1 MDSNKDM
8 PTPHSFIIVKG
19 QPKALQIEKI
29 ELVERGVYAI
39 KYKNSHRT
47 FHYRYGDVV
56 WLQDA
61 VWHDHLHLKVY
72 IAGKEQQSISDV
84 RSFSQGYQ
92 THWRITYENGLVQD
106 FMDGNIKVVKSCLK
120 DEVARNSFEY
130 LKRIAQ
136 INELGKDEENDGI
149 LSSLYQNIDF
159 IDESLAAAPYLDA
172 EKYKPRSMSSSDLY
186 FPFGCNASQAKAVK
200 NAFEKQISVIQGPP
214 GTGKT
219 QTIINIIANILLRN
233 QTVMVVSNNNSATT
247 NVLEKLQKY
256 DMGFIVAPLGRR
268 ENKELFIN
276 NQPPISPEINS
287 WELTPK
293 DRAEAIDKASSTFAK
308 MQNVFSL
315 QEELAES
322 KQEVKAVELEWQH
335 FKADNNIGD
344 NDFTPK
350 AGFKSKRL
358 MRLWLEYQT
367 LVEEGASS
375 LNRNRFVR
383 WIKLVW
389 LNFTRK
395 YLLGI
400 KSPIRLSNLQPVI
413 TELQALYFIVRLQEL
428 SKRISDIESELKWID
443 AKKLS
448 DELTSSSLDI
458 LKNKLFDNYHDI
470 ERLELKETK
479 DIRLQSE
486 EFCKQYPV
494 VLSTTFSART
504 AIPGQVYDY
513 IIMDEASQ
521 VSIETGA
528 LALTCARNAVI
539 VGDTMQLP
547 NVVTE
552 EDRIK
557 LNGIFNEFNVAQGYN
572 CADYSFL
579 QSICTI
585 IPNVEQTL
593 LREHYRCHPTIINFC
608 NQRFYG
614 GNLLIMTE
622 DHHES
627 DVMKAITTARGHHCF
642 DHYNQREI
650 DVVKEEILPQLD
662 NLKEVGIIAPY
673 NNQVNQFSQQDIPV
687 EAATIHKYQGREKD
701 TIIMSVTDDKITDF
715 SDDPN
720 LINVAIS
727 RAKKH
732 FYLVVSGNEQEHKG
746 NISDLIDYIAY
757 NNLTVT
763 ESKIS
768 SIFDYLFSHYT
779 SERMQFLAGHKK
791 ISEYDSE
798 NLTFSLIEKIL
809 SNYPEFSH
817 LGVFC
822 HTPLRSVIRDWSLL
836 NEQERKYISH
846 YSTHLDFLVIN
857 HVTKKP
863 VLAIETDGYSYHN
876 DETEQHQRDL
886 LKNRILEVYELPLVR
901 LRTNESGEEEKIVSA
916 LRKALGIGE

>member
-1 MDSNKDM
+1 M
-8 PTPHSFIIVKG
+8 PTPRSFIIVKG
-19 QPKALQIEKI
+19 QPKALLIEKI

-39 KYKNSHRT
+39 KNKNSPNT
-47 FHYRYGDVV
+47 YHYRYGDVI

-61 VWHDHLHLKVY
+61 IWHDHFHLKVY
-72 IAGKEQQSISDV
+72 VGGKEQHNVSDV
-84 RSFSQGYQ
+84 RSFSHGYQ
-92 THWRITYENGLVQD
+92 THWRITYENGYVQD
-106 FMDGNIKVVKSCLK
+106 YLDGTIKVVKSCLEDK
-120 DEVARNSFEY
+120 VAHNAFEY

-136 INELGKDEENDGI
+136 INELGKDEENGGI
-149 LSSLYQNIDF
+149 LPSLYQEIDF
-159 IDESLAAAPYLDA
+159 IDESLTVAPYLDA
-172 EKYKPRSMSSSDLY
+172 EKYKPHTMHSSTLL
-186 FPFGCNASQAKAVK
+186 FPFGCNSSQAKAVK

-219 QTIINIIANILLRN
+219 QTILNIIANILLRN
-233 QTVMVVSNNNSATT
+233 QTVMVVSNNNSATA

-256 DMGFIVAPLGRR
+256 GIGFIVAPLGRR
-268 ENKELFIN
+268 ENKEQFIK
-276 NQPPISPEINS
+276 NQPTIPQELYS
-287 WELTPK
+287 WELTPT
-293 DRAEAIDKASSTFAK
+293 DRTKSKQEASLALSKA
-308 MQNVFSL
+308 QNVFSL
-315 QEELAES
+315 QEELAEC
-322 KQEVKAVELEWQH
+322 KQEIKDVELEWEH
-335 FKADNNIGD
+335 FKSENNVREDDYI
-344 NDFTPK
+344 PK
-350 AGFKSKRL
+350 VGIKSKRL

-367 LVEEGASS
+367 LVEDGALS
-375 LNRNRFVR
+375 LSQNKLVR
-383 WIKLVW
+383 WVKLKW
-389 LNFTRK
+389 LNFVRK
-395 YLLGI
+395 YILGI
-400 KSPIRLSNLQPVI
+400 KSPITVSNFQPVI

-428 SKRISDIESELKWID
+428 SSRISEIESELQLID
-443 AKKLS
+443 ADKLTE
-448 DELTSSSLDI
+448 ELTSLSLAL
-458 LKNKLFDNYHDI
+458 LKDKLFDNYHDNQ
-470 ERLELKETK
+470 RLVLNETK
-479 DIRLQSE
+479 DIRLHSE

-504 AIPGQVYDY
+504 AIPDQVYDY

-528 LALTCARNAVI
+528 LALTCAKNAVI

-557 LNGIFNEFNVAQGYN
+557 LNGIFNEFKVAQGFN

-579 QSICTI
+579 QSVCAI

-593 LREHYRCHPTIINFC
+593 LREHYRCHPTIINYC

-627 DVMKAITTARGHHCF
+627 NVMTAIKTVPGHHEHN
-642 DHYNQREI
+642 HYNQREI
-650 DVVKEEILPQLD
+650 DVVKEEILPQLE
-662 NLKEVGIIAPY
+662 NLDDVGIIAPY
-673 NNQVNQFSQQDIPV
+673 NNQVNHFNQQVHSI

-701 TIIMSVTDDKITDF
+701 TIIMSVTDDQITDF
-715 SDDPN
+715 SDDSN

-727 RAKKH
+727 RAKKR
-732 FYLVVSGNEQEHKG
+732 FCLVVSGNEQEHKG

-763 ESKIS
+763 DSKIS

-779 SERMQFLAGHKK
+779 HERMQFLAGHRK

-798 NLTFSLIEKIL
+798 NITFSLIEKIL
-809 SNYPEFSH
+809 SDYPELNH

-822 HTPLRSVIRDWSLL
+822 HTPLRNVIRDWSLL
-836 NEQERKYISH
+836 NEQERNYISH
-846 YSTHLDFLVIN
+846 YSTHLDFLIIN

-863 VLAIETDGYSYHN
+863 VLAIETDGYTYHN

-886 LKNRILEVYELPLVR
+886 LKNHILEVYGLPLIR
-901 LRTNESGEEEKIVSA
+901 LRTNESGEKEKILSA
-916 LRKALGIGE
+916 LESIVKR

>member
-1 MDSNKDM
+1 M
-8 PTPHSFIIVKG
+8 PIPHSFIIVKG
-19 QPKALQIEKI
+19 QPKALLIEKI
-29 ELVERGVYAI
+29 DLVEHGVYAI
-39 KYKNSHRT
+39 KYKNSPKT
-47 FHYRYGDVV
+47 YHYRYSDVV
-56 WLQDA
+56 YLQNA

-72 IAGKEQQSISDV
+72 VGGKEQHNVSDV
-84 RSFSQGYQ
+84 RSFSQGNL
-92 THWRITYENGLVQD
+92 THWRITYENGYAQD
-106 FMDGNIKVVKSCLK
+106 FMDGTIKVVKSCLG
-120 DEVARNSFEY
+120 DEVARNAFEY

-136 INELGKDEENDGI
+136 INELGKDEENEGI
-149 LSSLYQNIDF
+149 LPSLYQNIDF
-159 IDESLAAAPYLDA
+159 IDETLTAAPYLDA
-172 EKYKPRSMSSSDLY
+172 KKYKLHSMHSSTLL

-219 QTIINIIANILLRN
+219 QTILNIIANILLRN

-256 DMGFIVAPLGRR
+256 GIGFIVAPLGRR
-268 ENKELFIN
+268 ENKEHFIE
-276 NQPPISPEINS
+276 NQPTKPQELYS
-287 WELTPK
+287 WELSPT
-293 DRAEAIDKASSTFAK
+293 DRTKAKQEASLALSKV
-308 MQNVFSL
+308 QNVFSL
-315 QEELAES
+315 QEELAEC
-322 KQEVKAVELEWQH
+322 KQEIKDVELEWEH
-335 FKADNNIGD
+335 FKADNNVSD
-344 NDFTPK
+344 DTYRPK
-350 AGFKSKRL
+350 AGIKSKRL
-358 MRLWLEYQT
+358 MRLWLDYQT
-367 LVEEGASS
+367 LVEDGA
-375 LNRNRFVR
+375 LGLHQNKFVR
-383 WIKLVW
+383 WIKLKW

-395 YLLGI
+395 YILGI
-400 KSPIRLSNLQPVI
+400 KSPISESNLQPVI
-413 TELQALYFIVRLQEL
+413 TELQTLYFHVRLQEL
-428 SKRISDIESELKWID
+428 SRRISDIESELQLAD
-443 AKKLS
+443 ADKLI
-448 DELTSSSLDI
+448 EGLTSSSLSL
-458 LKNKLFDNYHDI
+458 LKDKLFDNYHDI
-470 ERLELKETK
+470 KRLVLNETK
-479 DIRLQSE
+479 DIRIHSE

-504 AIPGQVYDY
+504 AIPDQVYDY

-528 LALTCARNAVI
+528 LALTCAKNAVI

-557 LNGIFNEFNVAQGYN
+557 LNGIFNEFKVAQGFN

-579 QSICTI
+579 QSVCAI

-593 LREHYRCHPTIINFC
+593 LREHYRCHPTIINYC

-627 DVMKAITTARGHHCF
+627 NVMTAIKTVPGHHEYNY
-642 DHYNQREI
+642 YNQREI
-650 DVVKEEILPQLD
+650 DVVKEEILPQLE
-662 NLKEVGIIAPY
+662 NLDDVGIIAPY
-673 NNQVNQFSQQDIPV
+673 NNQVNQFNQQVHSV

-701 TIIMSVTDDKITDF
+701 TIIMSVTDDQITDF
-715 SDDPN
+715 SDDSN

-727 RAKKH
+727 RAKKR
-732 FYLVVSGNEQEHKG
+732 FCLVVSGNEQEHKG

-763 ESKIS
+763 DSKIS

-779 SERMQFLAGHKK
+779 HERMQFLAGHRK

-798 NLTFSLIEKIL
+798 NITFSLIEKIL
-809 SNYPEFSH
+809 SDYPELNH

-822 HTPLRSVIRDWSLL
+822 HTPLRNVIRDWSLL
-836 NEQERKYISH
+836 NEQERNYISH
-846 YSTHLDFLVIN
+846 YSTHLDFLIIN

-863 VLAIETDGYSYHN
+863 VLAIETDGYTYHN

-886 LKNRILEVYELPLVR
+886 LKNHILEVYGLPLIR
-901 LRTNESGEEEKIVSA
+901 LRTNESGEKEKILSA
-916 LRKALGIGE
+916 LESIINS

>member
-1 MDSNKDM
+1 MS
-8 PTPHSFIIVKG
+8 TPHSFIIVKG
-19 QPKALQIEKI
+19 QPKALLIEKI

-39 KYKNSHRT
+39 KYKNSPKT
-47 FHYRYGDVV
+47 YHYRYSDVV
-56 WLQDA
+56 YLQNA

-72 IAGKEQQSISDV
+72 VGGREQHNVSDV
-84 RSFSQGYQ
+84 RSFSQGNL
-92 THWRITYENGLVQD
+92 THWRITYENGYAQD
-106 FMDGNIKVVKSCLK
+106 FMDGTIKVVKSCLG
-120 DEVARNSFEY
+120 DEVARNAFEY

-136 INELGKDEENDGI
+136 INELGKDEENEGI
-149 LSSLYQNIDF
+149 LPSLYQNIDF
-159 IDESLAAAPYLDA
+159 IDETLTAAPYLDA
-172 EKYKPRSMSSSDLY
+172 KKYKLHSMHSSTLL

-219 QTIINIIANILLRN
+219 QTILNIIANILLRN

-256 DMGFIVAPLGRR
+256 GIGFIVAPLGRR
-268 ENKELFIN
+268 ENKEHFIE
-276 NQPPISPEINS
+276 NQPTIPQELYS
-287 WELTPK
+287 WELSPT
-293 DRAEAIDKASSTFAK
+293 DRTKAKQEASLALSKV
-308 MQNVFSL
+308 QNVFSL
-315 QEELAES
+315 QEELAEC
-322 KQEVKAVELEWQH
+322 KQEIKDVELEWEH
-335 FKADNNIGD
+335 FKSDNNVCED
-344 NDFTPK
+344 DYTPK
-350 AGFKSKRL
+350 AGVKSKRL
-358 MRLWLEYQT
+358 IRLWLEYQT
-367 LVEEGASS
+367 LVEDGVLS
-375 LNRNRFVR
+375 LSQNKLVR
-383 WIKLVW
+383 WVKLKW
-389 LNFTRK
+389 LNFVRK
-395 YLLGI
+395 YILGI
-400 KSPIRLSNLQPVI
+400 KSPITVSNLQPVI

-428 SKRISDIESELKWID
+428 SSRISEIESELQLID
-443 AKKLS
+443 ADKQTG
-448 DELTSSSLDI
+448 ELTSLSLAL
-458 LKNKLFDNYHDI
+458 LKDKLFDNYRDI
-470 ERLELKETK
+470 KRLVLNETK
-479 DIRLQSE
+479 DIRLHSE

-504 AIPGQVYDY
+504 AIPDQVYDY

-528 LALTCARNAVI
+528 LALTCAKNAVI

-557 LNGIFNEFNVAQGYN
+557 LNGIFNEFKVAQGFN

-579 QSICTI
+579 QSVCAI

-593 LREHYRCHPTIINFC
+593 LREHYRCHPTIINYC

-627 DVMKAITTARGHHCF
+627 NVMTAIKTVPGHHEYN
-642 DHYNQREI
+642 HYNQREI
-650 DVVKEEILPQLD
+650 DVVKEEILPQLE
-662 NLKEVGIIAPY
+662 NLDDVGIIAPY
-673 NNQVNQFSQQDIPV
+673 NNQVNQFNQQVHSV

-701 TIIMSVTDDKITDF
+701 TIIMSVTDDQITDF
-715 SDDPN
+715 SDDSN

-727 RAKKH
+727 RAKKR
-732 FYLVVSGNEQEHKG
+732 FWLVVSGNEQEHKG

-763 ESKIS
+763 DSKIS

-779 SERMQFLAGHKK
+779 HERMQFLAGHRK

-798 NLTFSLIEKIL
+798 NITFSLIEKIL
-809 SNYPEFSH
+809 SDYPELNH

-822 HTPLRSVIRDWSLL
+822 HTPLRNVIRDWSLL
-836 NEQERKYISH
+836 NEQERNYISH
-846 YSTHLDFLVIN
+846 YSTHLDFLIIN

-863 VLAIETDGYSYHN
+863 VLAIETDGYTYHN

-886 LKNRILEVYELPLVR
+886 LKNHILEVYRLPLIR
-901 LRTNESGEEEKIVSA
+901 LRTNESGEKEKILSA
-916 LRKALGIGE
+916 LESIINS

>member
-1 MDSNKDM
+1 MS
-8 PTPHSFIIVKG
+8 TPYSFIIVKG
-19 QPKALQIEKI
+19 QPKSLLIEKI
-29 ELVERGVYAI
+29 DLVERGVYAI
-39 KYKNSHRT
+39 KYKNSPKT
-47 FHYRYGDVV
+47 YHYRYSDVV
-56 WLQDA
+56 YLQNA

-72 IAGKEQQSISDV
+72 VGGREQHNVSDV
-84 RSFSQGYQ
+84 RSFSQGNL
-92 THWRITYENGLVQD
+92 THWRITYENGYAQD
-106 FMDGNIKVVKSCLK
+106 FMDGTIKVVKSCLG
-120 DEVARNSFEY
+120 DEVARNAFEY

-136 INELGKDEENDGI
+136 INELGKDEENEGI
-149 LSSLYQNIDF
+149 LPSLYQNIDF
-159 IDESLAAAPYLDA
+159 IDETLTAAPYLDA
-172 EKYKPRSMSSSDLY
+172 KKYKLHSMYSSTLL

-219 QTIINIIANILLRN
+219 QTILNIIANILLRN

-256 DMGFIVAPLGRR
+256 GIGFIVAPLGRR
-268 ENKELFIN
+268 ENKEHFIE
-276 NQPPISPEINS
+276 NQPTIPQELYS
-287 WELTPK
+287 WELSPT
-293 DRAEAIDKASSTFAK
+293 DRTKAKQEASLTLSKV
-308 MQNVFSL
+308 QNVFSL
-315 QEELAES
+315 QEELAEC
-322 KQEVKAVELEWQH
+322 KQEIKDVELEWEH
-335 FKADNNIGD
+335 FKADNNVSD
-344 NDFTPK
+344 DTYRPQ
-350 AGFKSKRL
+350 AGIRSKRL
-358 MRLWLEYQT
+358 MRLWLDYQT
-367 LVEEGASS
+367 LVEDGA
-375 LNRNRFVR
+375 LGLHQNKFVR
-383 WIKLVW
+383 WIKLKW

-395 YLLGI
+395 YILGI
-400 KSPIRLSNLQPVI
+400 KSPISESNLQPVI
-413 TELQALYFIVRLQEL
+413 TELQTLYFHVRLQEL
-428 SKRISDIESELKWID
+428 SRRISDIESELQLAD
-443 AKKLS
+443 ADKLI
-448 DELTSSSLDI
+448 EGLTSSSLAL
-458 LKNKLFDNYHDI
+458 LKDKLFDNYRDI
-470 ERLELKETK
+470 KRLVLNETK
-479 DIRLQSE
+479 DIRIHSE

-504 AIPGQVYDY
+504 AIPDQVYDY

-528 LALTCARNAVI
+528 LALTCAKNAVI

-557 LNGIFNEFNVAQGYN
+557 LNGIFNEFKVAQGFN

-579 QSICTI
+579 QSVCAI

-593 LREHYRCHPTIINFC
+593 LREHYRCHPTIINYC

-627 DVMKAITTARGHHCF
+627 NVMTAIKTVPGHHEYN
-642 DHYNQREI
+642 HYNQREI
-650 DVVKEEILPQLD
+650 DVVKEEILPQLE
-662 NLKEVGIIAPY
+662 NLDDVGIIAPY
-673 NNQVNQFSQQDIPV
+673 NNQVNQFNQQVHSV

-701 TIIMSVTDDKITDF
+701 TIIMSVTDDQITDF
-715 SDDPN
+715 SDDSN

-727 RAKKH
+727 RAKKR
-732 FYLVVSGNEQEHKG
+732 FCLVVSGNEQEHKG

-763 ESKIS
+763 DSKIS

-779 SERMQFLAGHKK
+779 HERMQFLAGHRK

-798 NLTFSLIEKIL
+798 NITFSLIEKIL
-809 SNYPEFSH
+809 SDYPELNH

-822 HTPLRSVIRDWSLL
+822 HTPLRNVIRDWSLL
-836 NEQERKYISH
+836 NEQERNYISH
-846 YSTHLDFLVIN
+846 YSTHLDFLIIN

-863 VLAIETDGYSYHN
+863 VLAIETDGYTYHN

-886 LKNRILEVYELPLVR
+886 LKNHILEVYGLPLIR
-901 LRTNESGEEEKIVSA
+901 LRTNESGEKEKILSA
-916 LRKALGIGE
+916 LESIINS

>member
-1 MDSNKDM
+1 M
-8 PTPHSFIIVKG
+8 PIPHSFIIVKV
-19 QPKALQIEKI
+19 QPKALLIEKI
-29 ELVERGVYAI
+29 DLVEHGVYAI
-39 KYKNSHRT
+39 KYKNSPKT
-47 FHYRYGDVV
+47 YHYRYSDVV
-56 WLQDA
+56 YLQNA

-72 IAGKEQQSISDV
+72 VGGKEQHNVSDV
-84 RSFSQGYQ
+84 RSFSQGNL
-92 THWRITYENGLVQD
+92 THWRITYENGYAQD
-106 FMDGNIKVVKSCLK
+106 FMDGTIKVVKSCLG
-120 DEVARNSFEY
+120 DEVARNAFEY

-136 INELGKDEENDGI
+136 INELGKDEENEGI
-149 LSSLYQNIDF
+149 LPSLYQNIDF
-159 IDESLAAAPYLDA
+159 IDETLTAAPYLDA
-172 EKYKPRSMSSSDLY
+172 KKYKLHSMYSSTLL

-219 QTIINIIANILLRN
+219 QTILNIIANILLRN

-256 DMGFIVAPLGRR
+256 GIGFIVAPLGRR
-268 ENKELFIN
+268 ENKEHFIE
-276 NQPPISPEINS
+276 NQPTIPQELYS
-287 WELTPK
+287 WELSPT
-293 DRAEAIDKASSTFAK
+293 DRTKAKQEASLTLSKV
-308 MQNVFSL
+308 QNVFSL
-315 QEELAES
+315 QEELAEC
-322 KQEVKAVELEWQH
+322 KQEIKDVELEWEH
-335 FKADNNIGD
+335 FKADNNVSD
-344 NDFTPK
+344 DTYRPQ
-350 AGFKSKRL
+350 AGIRSKRL
-358 MRLWLEYQT
+358 MRLWLDYQT
-367 LVEEGASS
+367 LVEDGA
-375 LNRNRFVR
+375 LGLHQNKFVR
-383 WIKLVW
+383 WIKLKW

-395 YLLGI
+395 YILGI
-400 KSPIRLSNLQPVI
+400 KSPISESNLQPVI
-413 TELQALYFIVRLQEL
+413 TELQTLYFHVRLQEL
-428 SKRISDIESELKWID
+428 SRRISDIESELQLAD
-443 AKKLS
+443 ADKLI
-448 DELTSSSLDI
+448 EGLTSSSLAL
-458 LKNKLFDNYHDI
+458 LKDKLFDNYRDI
-470 ERLELKETK
+470 KRLVLNETK
-479 DIRLQSE
+479 DIRIHSE

-504 AIPGQVYDY
+504 AIPDQVYDY

-528 LALTCARNAVI
+528 LALTCAKNAVI

-557 LNGIFNEFNVAQGYN
+557 LNGIFNEFKVAQGFN

-579 QSICTI
+579 QSVCAI

-593 LREHYRCHPTIINFC
+593 LREHYRCHPTIINYC

-627 DVMKAITTARGHHCF
+627 NVMTAIKTVPGHHEYN
-642 DHYNQREI
+642 HYNQREI
-650 DVVKEEILPQLD
+650 DVVKEEILPQLE
-662 NLKEVGIIAPY
+662 NLDDVGIIAPY
-673 NNQVNQFSQQDIPV
+673 NNQVNQFNQQVHSV

-701 TIIMSVTDDKITDF
+701 TIIMSVTDDQITDF
-715 SDDPN
+715 SDDSN

-727 RAKKH
+727 RAKKR
-732 FYLVVSGNEQEHKG
+732 FCLVVSGNEQEHKG

-763 ESKIS
+763 DSKIS

-779 SERMQFLAGHKK
+779 HERMQFLAGHRK

-798 NLTFSLIEKIL
+798 NITFSLIEKIL
-809 SNYPEFSH
+809 SDYPELNH

-822 HTPLRSVIRDWSLL
+822 HTPLRNVIRDWSLL
-836 NEQERKYISH
+836 NEQERNYISH
-846 YSTHLDFLVIN
+846 YSTHLDFLIIN

-863 VLAIETDGYSYHN
+863 VLAIETDGYTYHN

-886 LKNRILEVYELPLVR
+886 LKNHILEVYGLPLIR
-901 LRTNESGEEEKIVSA
+901 LRTNESGEKEKILSA
-916 LRKALGIGE
+916 LESIINS

>member
-1 MDSNKDM
+1 M
-8 PTPHSFIIVKG
+8 PIPHSFIIVKG
-19 QPKALQIEKI
+19 QPKAFLIEKI
-29 ELVERGVYAI
+29 DLVEHGVYAI
-39 KYKNSHRT
+39 KYKNSPKT
-47 FHYRYGDVV
+47 YHYRYSDVV
-56 WLQDA
+56 CLQNA

-72 IAGKEQQSISDV
+72 VRGREQHNVSDV
-84 RSFSQGYQ
+84 HSFSQGSQ
-92 THWRITYENGLVQD
+92 THWRITYENGYAQD
-106 FMDGNIKVVKSCLK
+106 FLDGTIKVVKSCLG
-120 DEVARNSFEY
+120 DEVARNAFEY

-136 INELGKDEENDGI
+136 INELGKDDENGGI
-149 LSSLYQNIDF
+149 LPSLYQDIDF
-159 IDESLAAAPYLDA
+159 IDETLTVAPYLDA
-172 EKYKPRSMSSSDLY
+172 EKYKPHSMHSSTLL

-219 QTIINIIANILLRN
+219 QTILNIIANILLRN

-256 DMGFIVAPLGRR
+256 GIGFIVAPLGRR
-268 ENKELFIN
+268 ENKEHFIE
-276 NQPPISPEINS
+276 NQPTIPQELYS
-287 WELTPK
+287 WELSPT
-293 DRAEAIDKASSTFAK
+293 DRTKAKQEASLALSKV
-308 MQNVFSL
+308 QNVFSL
-315 QEELAES
+315 QEELAEC
-322 KQEVKAVELEWQH
+322 KQEIKDVELEWEH
-335 FKADNNIGD
+335 FKTDNNVCED
-344 NDFTPK
+344 DYTPK
-350 AGFKSKRL
+350 AGVKSKRL
-358 MRLWLEYQT
+358 IRLWLEYQT
-367 LVEEGASS
+367 LVEDGVLS
-375 LNRNRFVR
+375 LSQNKLVR
-383 WIKLVW
+383 WVKLKW
-389 LNFTRK
+389 LNFVRI
-395 YLLGI
+395 YILGI
-400 KSPIRLSNLQPVI
+400 KSPITVSNLQPVI

-428 SKRISDIESELKWID
+428 ASRISEIESELQLID
-443 AKKLS
+443 ADKQTE
-448 DELTSSSLDI
+448 ELTSLSLAL
-458 LKNKLFDNYHDI
+458 LKDKLFDNYRDI
-470 ERLELKETK
+470 KRLVLNETK
-479 DIRLQSE
+479 DIRIHSE

-504 AIPGQVYDY
+504 AIPDQVYDY

-528 LALTCARNAVI
+528 LALTCAKNAVI

-557 LNGIFNEFNVAQGYN
+557 LNGIFNEFKVAQGFN

-579 QSICTI
+579 QSVCAI

-593 LREHYRCHPTIINFC
+593 LREHYRCHPTIINYC

-627 DVMKAITTARGHHCF
+627 NVMTAIKTVPGHHEYN
-642 DHYNQREI
+642 HYNQREI
-650 DVVKEEILPQLD
+650 DVVKEEILPQLE
-662 NLKEVGIIAPY
+662 NLDDVGIIAPY
-673 NNQVNQFSQQDIPV
+673 NNQVNQFNQQVHSV

-701 TIIMSVTDDKITDF
+701 TIIMSVTDDQITDF
-715 SDDPN
+715 SDDSN

-727 RAKKH
+727 RAKKR
-732 FYLVVSGNEQEHKG
+732 FCLVVSGNEQEHKG

-763 ESKIS
+763 DSKIS

-779 SERMQFLAGHKK
+779 HERMQFLAGHRK

-798 NLTFSLIEKIL
+798 NITFSLIEKIL
-809 SNYPEFSH
+809 SDYPELNH

-822 HTPLRSVIRDWSLL
+822 HTPLRNVIRDWSLL
-836 NEQERKYISH
+836 NEQERNYISH
-846 YSTHLDFLVIN
+846 YSTHLDFLIIN

-863 VLAIETDGYSYHN
+863 VLAIETDGYTYHN

-886 LKNRILEVYELPLVR
+886 LKNHILEVYGLPLIR
-901 LRTNESGEEEKIVSA
+901 LRTNESGEKEKILSA
-916 LRKALGIGE
+916 LESIINS

>member
-1 MDSNKDM
+1 M
-8 PTPHSFIIVKG
+8 PTPRSFIIVKG
-19 QPKALQIEKI
+19 QPKALLIEKI

-39 KYKNSHRT
+39 KYKNSPNT
-47 FHYRYGDVV
+47 YHYRYGDVV
-56 WLQDA
+56 LLQDA
-61 VWHDHLHLKVY
+61 IWHDHLYLKVY
-72 IAGKEQQSISDV
+72 VGGKEQHNVSDV
-84 RSFSQGYQ
+84 RSFNHGNQ
-92 THWRITYENGLVQD
+92 THWRVTYQNGYVQD
-106 FMDGNIKVVKSCLK
+106 YLDGTIKVVKSCLG
-120 DEVARNSFEY
+120 DDVARNAFEY

-136 INELGKDEENDGI
+136 INELGKDEENGGI
-149 LSSLYQNIDF
+149 LPSLYQEIEF
-159 IDESLAAAPYLDA
+159 IDESLTVAPYLDA
-172 EKYKPRSMSSSDLY
+172 NKYKPHSMHSSALL
-186 FPFGCNASQAKAVK
+186 FPFGCNASQAKAVR

-219 QTIINIIANILLRN
+219 QTILNIIANILLRN

-256 DMGFIVAPLGRR
+256 GIGFIVAPLGRR
-268 ENKELFIN
+268 ENKEQFIE
-276 NQPPISPEINS
+276 NQPTIPQELYS
-287 WELTPK
+287 WELTQV
-293 DRAEAIDKASSTFAK
+293 DRTKAKQDVSLALSK
-308 MQNVFSL
+308 IQNVFSL
-315 QEELAES
+315 QEELAEC
-322 KQEVKAVELEWQH
+322 KQEIIAVELEWQH
-335 FKADNNIGD
+335 FKTDNKVDD
-344 NDFTPK
+344 NDYAPK
-350 AGFKSKRL
+350 IGIKSKRL
-358 MRLWLEYQT
+358 MSLWLEYQT
-367 LVEEGASS
+367 LVEDGAII
-375 LNRNRFVR
+375 LHQNNFVR
-383 WIKLVW
+383 WVKLMW

-395 YLLGI
+395 YILGI
-400 KSPIRLSNLQPVI
+400 KSPITSSNLQPVI
-413 TELQALYFIVRLQEL
+413 TELQALYFVVRLQEL
-428 SKRISDIESELKWID
+428 SRRISEIESELQLID
-443 AKKLS
+443 ADKLIE
-448 DELTSSSLDI
+448 ELTTSSMTL
-458 LKNKLFDNYHDI
+458 LKDKLFDNYHDNQ
-470 ERLELKETK
+470 RLVLNGTK
-479 DIRLQSE
+479 DIWIYSE

-504 AIPGQVYDY
+504 AIPDQVYDY

-528 LALTCARNAVI
+528 LALTCAKNAVI

-557 LNGIFNEFNVAQGYN
+557 LNGIFNEFNVAQGFN

-579 QSICTI
+579 QSVCAI
-585 IPNVEQTL
+585 IPHVEQTL

-627 DVMKAITTARGHHCF
+627 NVMMAIKTVPGHHEYN
-642 DHYNQREI
+642 HYNQREI
-650 DVVKEEILPQLD
+650 DVVKDEILPQLE
-662 NLKEVGIIAPY
+662 NLDDVGIIAPY
-673 NNQVNQFSQQDIPV
+673 NNQVNQFNQQVHSI

-701 TIIMSVTDDKITDF
+701 TIIMSVTDDQITDF
-715 SDDPN
+715 SDDSN

-727 RAKKH
+727 RAKKR
-732 FYLVVSGNEQEHKG
+732 FCLVVSGNQQEHKG

-757 NNLTVT
+757 NNLAVT
-763 ESKIS
+763 DSKIN

-779 SERMQFLAGHKK
+779 RERMQFLVGHRK

-809 SNYPEFSH
+809 SDYPEFSH

-822 HTPLRSVIRDWSLL
+822 HTPLRNVIRDWSLL
-836 NEQERKYISH
+836 NEQERKFISH

-863 VLAIETDGYSYHN
+863 VLAIETDGYTYHN

-886 LKNRILEVYELPLVR
+886 LKDHILEVYRLPLIR
-901 LRTNESGEEEKIVSA
+901 LRTNESGEQEKIISA
-916 LRKALGIGE
+916 LCSIINS

>member
-1 MDSNKDM
+1 M
-8 PTPHSFIIVKG
+8 PTPRSFIIVKG
-19 QPKALQIEKI
+19 QPKALLIEKI

-39 KYKNSHRT
+39 KYKNSPNT
-47 FHYRYGDVV
+47 YHYRYGDVV

-72 IAGKEQQSISDV
+72 VGGREQHNVSDV
-84 RSFSQGYQ
+84 RSFNQGNL
-92 THWRITYENGLVQD
+92 THWRITYENGYVQD
-106 FMDGNIKVVKSCLK
+106 YLDGTIKVIKSCLG
-120 DEVARNSFEY
+120 DEVARNAFEY

-136 INELGKDEENDGI
+136 INELGKDEENGGI
-149 LSSLYQNIDF
+149 LPSLYQNIDF
-159 IDESLAAAPYLDA
+159 IDEALTAAPYLDPK
-172 EKYKPRSMSSSDLY
+172 KYKPHSMHSSALL
-186 FPFGCNASQAKAVK
+186 FPFGCNASQAKAVR

-219 QTIINIIANILLRN
+219 QTILNIIANILLRN

-256 DMGFIVAPLGRR
+256 GIGFIVAPLGRK
-268 ENKELFIN
+268 ENKEQFIK
-276 NQPPISPEINS
+276 NQPTIPHELYSWEINPADRTKAKQEVS
-287 WELTPK
+287 LTLSK
-293 DRAEAIDKASSTFAK
+293 L
-308 MQNVFSL
+308 QNVFAL
-315 QEELAES
+315 QEELAGC
-322 KQEVKAVELEWQH
+322 KQEIKDVELEWEH
-335 FKADNNIGD
+335 FKSENNVCEDDYIPQVGI
-344 NDFTPK
+344 
-350 AGFKSKRL
+350 KSKRL
-358 MRLWLEYQT
+358 MRLWLDYQT
-367 LVEEGASS
+367 LVEDGV
-375 LNRNRFVR
+375 LNLYQNKFVR
-383 WIKLVW
+383 WIKLKW

-400 KSPIRLSNLQPVI
+400 KSPISVSNLQPVI
-413 TELQALYFIVRLQEL
+413 TELQILYFIVRLQEL
-428 SKRISDIESELKWID
+428 SRRISEIESELQLID
-443 AKKLS
+443 ADKLI
-448 DELTSSSLDI
+448 EGLTSSSLAL
-458 LKNKLFDNYHDI
+458 LKDKLFDNYHDI
-470 ERLELKETK
+470 KRLVLNETK
-479 DIRLQSE
+479 DIRLHSE

-504 AIPGQVYDY
+504 AIPDQVYDY

-528 LALTCARNAVI
+528 LALTCAKNAVI

-552 EDRIK
+552 EDRLK
-557 LNGIFNEFNVAQGYN
+557 LNGIFNEFNVAQGLN

-579 QSICTI
+579 QSVCAI

-622 DHHES
+622 DHRES
-627 DVMKAITTARGHHCF
+627 NVMMAIKTVPGHH
-642 DHYNQREI
+642 DYNHYNQREI
-650 DVVKEEILPQLD
+650 DVVKSEILPQLD
-662 NLKEVGIIAPY
+662 NLDDVGIIAPY
-673 NNQVNQFSQQDIPV
+673 NNQVNQFNQQIHSI

-701 TIIMSVTDDKITDF
+701 TIIMSVTDDQITDF
-715 SDDPN
+715 SDDSN

-727 RAKKH
+727 RAKKR
-732 FYLVVSGNEQEHKG
+732 FCLVVSGNEQEHKG
-746 NISDLIDYIAY
+746 NINDLIDYIAY
-757 NNLTVT
+757 NNLAVT
-763 ESKIS
+763 DSNIN

-779 SERMQFLAGHKK
+779 RERKQFLEGHRK
-791 ISEYDSE
+791 ISEFDSE

-809 SNYPEFSH
+809 SDYPEFSH

-822 HTPLRSVIRDWSLL
+822 HTPLRNVIRDRSQL
-836 NEQERKYISH
+836 NEQEQKYISH

-863 VLAIETDGYSYHN
+863 VLAIETDGYTYHN

-886 LKNRILEVYELPLVR
+886 LKNHILEVYGLPLIR
-901 LRTNESGEEEKIVSA
+901 IRTNESGEQEKIISTLA
-916 LRKALGIGE
+916 SIINS

>member
-1 MDSNKDM
+1 M
-8 PTPHSFIIVKG
+8 PTPRTFIIVKG
-19 QPKALQIEKI
+19 QPKALLIEKI
-29 ELVERGVYAI
+29 NLVEHGVYAI
-39 KYKNSHRT
+39 KYKNSPRT
-47 FHYRYGDVV
+47 YHYRYEDVV

-72 IAGKEQQSISDV
+72 VGNREQHKVSDV
-84 RSFSQGYQ
+84 RSFNQGYL
-92 THWRITYENGLVQD
+92 THWRITYENGYVQD
-106 FMDGNIKVVKSCLK
+106 YLDGTIKVVKSCLG
-120 DEVARNSFEY
+120 DEVARNAFEY

-136 INELGKDEENDGI
+136 INELGTDEENGGI
-149 LSSLYQNIDF
+149 LPSLYQDIDF
-159 IDESLAAAPYLDA
+159 LDESLTVAPYLDA
-172 EKYKPRSMSSSDLY
+172 EKYKPHTMRSSTLL
-186 FPFGCNASQAKAVK
+186 FPFGCNASQEKAVR

-219 QTIINIIANILLRN
+219 QTILNIIANILLRN

-256 DMGFIVAPLGRR
+256 GIGFIVAPLGKR
-268 ENKELFIN
+268 ENKELFIK
-276 NQPPISPEINS
+276 NQPKIPQALYS
-287 WELTPK
+287 WQLTPT
-293 DRAEAIDKASSTFAK
+293 DRTVAEQKAALALSK
-308 MQNVFSL
+308 LQKVFSL
-315 QEELAES
+315 QEELAKC
-322 KQEVKAVELEWQH
+322 KQEVKDVELEWQH
-335 FKADNNIGD
+335 YKTDNNIHD
-344 NDFTPK
+344 NDYVPK
-350 AGFKSKRL
+350 VGIKSKRL

-367 LVEEGASS
+367 LVEDGA
-375 LNRNRFVR
+375 LCLHQNKFVR
-383 WIKLVW
+383 WIKLMW

-395 YLLGI
+395 YILGI
-400 KSPIRLSNLQPVI
+400 KSPITSSNLLPVI

-428 SKRISDIESELKWID
+428 SKRISEIESSLQLID
-443 AKKLS
+443 ANKLTE
-448 DELTSSSLDI
+448 ELTSSSFI
-458 LKNKLFDNYHDI
+458 LLKEKLFENYNDNQ
-470 ERLELKETK
+470 RLVLNDVR
-479 DIRLQSE
+479 DIRLHSE

-504 AIPGQVYDY
+504 TIPDQVYDY

-521 VSIETGA
+521 VSIDTGA
-528 LALTCARNAVI
+528 LALTCAKNAVI

-557 LNGIFNEFNVAQGYN
+557 LNGIFNEFNVSQGFN

-579 QSICTI
+579 QSVCAI

-614 GNLLIMTE
+614 GNLLVMTE
-622 DHHES
+622 DHHENN
-627 DVMKAITTARGHHCF
+627 VMMAIKTVPGHHEYN
-642 DHYNQREI
+642 HYNQREI
-650 DVVKEEILPQLD
+650 DVVKDEVLPQLD
-662 NLKEVGIIAPY
+662 NLDDVGIIAPY
-673 NNQVNQFSQQDIPV
+673 NNQVNQFNQQVHSI

-701 TIIMSVTDDKITDF
+701 TIIMSVTDDQITDF
-715 SDDPN
+715 SDDSN
-720 LINVAIS
+720 LVNVAIS
-727 RAKKH
+727 RAKKR
-732 FYLVVSGNEQEHKG
+732 FCLVVSGNEQEYKG

-763 ESKIS
+763 DSKIS

-779 SERMQFLAGHKK
+779 TERMKFLAGHRK

-809 SNYPEFSH
+809 SDYPEFSH

-822 HTPLRSVIRDWSLL
+822 HMPLRNVIRDWCLL

-863 VLAIETDGYSYHN
+863 VLAIETDGYTYQN

-886 LKNRILEVYELPLVR
+886 LKNHILDIYGLPLIR
-901 LRTNESGEEEKIVSA
+901 LRTNESGEQEKIISA
-916 LRKALGIGE
+916 LSSIIGNQR